1 MPRKKTEATRTRDQR
16 IGNRLRYLRQEA
28 DMTLE
33 EVAEAIEMSMQ
44 IVHKYEIGEVSMSTE
59 RLEQLARL
67 FKVAPWDI
75 IGWTLTS
82 LPARDK
88 LSSAGEGS
96 KAPEPVATVDPPGT
110 PRHPPSHS
118 SKRRA
123 PNV

>member
-75 IGWTLTS
+75 IGWALTS
-82 LPARDK
+82 PPVRDK
-88 LSSAGEGS
+88 LSSAGEAS
-96 KAPEPVATVDPPGT
+96 KAEPVATADLPSTPP
-110 PRHPPSHS
+110 HPPSPPP

>member
-16 IGNRLRYLRQEA
+16 IGNRLRFLRQEA

-59 RLEQLARL
+59 RLEQFARL
-67 FKVAPWDI
+67 FRVAPWDI

-82 LPARDK
+82 PPQRDK
-88 LSSAGEGS
+88 LVAAGEES
-96 KAPEPVATVDPPGT
+96 KVPEPVAAVTTPAPRPSPP
-110 PRHPPSHS
+110 PN
-118 SKRRA
+118 SKKRL
-123 PNV
+123 PV